1 MMEPTSDVIIIGAG
15 IIGCSIAHRLAREGL
30 KVTVS
35 DKGRPGGEASSA
47 AAGMLAP
54 HSEAAHGLSGQF
66 SELCLASHHLYP
78 DFVAELENETGIQ
91 IGYRTTGSIFVAS
104 DYVEAAALAG
114 LLERQQAAGQPAEE
128 LTAQQVREL
137 EPELAETI
145 EVGVYLPGDHYVDN
159 RRLMTAL
166 VAAAARRGVKF
177 LTETPV
183 VGLEFDGP
191 RVVGVRLPG
200 QIFTA
205 GHTINAAGS
214 WAGLIDQTGRLR
226 LPVRPVRGQMV
237 RLESQPQRLHH
248 LIHST
253 GCYLVPWPDGR
264 LLVGATVENVG
275 FNKEVTAQGVRQLL
289 NAAVKLVPSLE
300 SAPLREVW
308 AGLRPDTE
316 DNLPILGSGP
326 ISNLVMATGHF
337 RNGILL
343 APITAKLITELLT
356 TGQTSMSLEPFSP
369 NRFEPMV
376 HSGVET
382 PDHT

>member
-1 MMEPTSDVIIIGAG
+1 MRKQATDVIIIGAG
-15 IIGCSIAHRLAREGL
+15 IIGCSLAYRLAKEGL
-30 KVTVS
+30 TVRVIE
-35 DKGRPGGEASSA
+35 KGRPGEEASGA

-54 HSEAAHGLSGQF
+54 QSEAAHGLRGSF
-66 SELCLASHHLYP
+66 SELCLASHRLYP
-78 DFVAELENETGIQ
+78 DFVAELEEETGIT
-91 IGYRTTGSIFVAS
+91 IGYRTPGSIFVAS

-145 EVGVYLPGDHYVDN
+145 EVGVYLPNDHYVDN
-159 RRLMTAL
+159 RALVTAL
-166 VAAAARRGVKF
+166 VAAAARRGVEF
-177 LTETPV
+177 VTHTPV

-200 QIFTA
+200 QILTA
-205 GHTINAAGS
+205 GQTINAAGS
-214 WAGLIDQTGRLR
+214 WAGLIDQTGQLR

-237 RLESQPQRLHH
+237 RLEWQPQRLHH

-275 FNKEVTAQGVRQLL
+275 FNKDVTAHGIRQLL
-289 NAAVKLVPSLE
+289 NAAVKIVPSLE
-300 SAPLREVW
+300 SAPIREVW

-316 DNLPILGSGP
+316 DNLPILGGGP
-326 ISNLVMATGHF
+326 IANLVVATGHF

-343 APITAKLITELLT
+343 APITAKLITEWLT
-356 TGQTSMSLEPFSP
+356 TGQSSLPLEPFSP
-369 NRFEPMV
+369 SRFL
-376 HSGVET
+376 HSA
-382 PDHT
+382 